1 MRILVALW
9 ALLVASHATAVEIE
23 KVPLKGGVDAWLVE
37 SHSLPMV
44 HVQVSFKAG
53 SVFDPADAHGLA
65 SLTAQMITEG
75 SGEDNAQAF
84 AQKLE
89 AVGALMTSNA
99 NKLSVTTAMRMLAEH
114 KDQSFKLF
122 RQALTQ
128 PRFDEV
134 AFKRVQDAV
143 LTGIRAGLQNPSQ
156 VASKL
161 RDQYV
166 YDGTAY
172 AHSTDGTVAT
182 VAALQKADVQNFYN
196 KHYNQQNMVISV
208 VGAITADELQD
219 QLNPLIESLATGQNF
234 DFPAAQTNS
243 TPLVLRQEMAVPQST
258 VYMAH
263 SGITRDDPDYYAAY
277 VMNYILGGGG
287 FNSRLMEEIREKR
300 GLAYGVYSYF
310 EPLPKGG
317 AFVVTVSTKNEDVH
331 KSIDLIKQQMSAI
344 QKGVSEKEYQGAQA
358 YLKGSFPLRLD
369 SSSKVLGYLNMMQLH
384 NMGVD
389 YLNNWTKRIGQ
400 VTQADVARVAKR
412 LLKPE
417 SMVTVIVGQNHE

>member
-9 ALLVASHATAVEIE
+9 ALLVAGHATAVEIE
-23 KVPLKGGVDAWLVE
+23 KVPLKGGVEAWLVE

-99 NKLSVTTAMRMLAEH
+99 NKLSATTAMRMLAEH

-172 AHSTDGTVAT
+172 
-182 VAALQKADVQNFYN
+182 
-196 KHYNQQNMVISV
+196 
-208 VGAITADELQD
+208 
-219 QLNPLIESLATGQNF
+219 
-234 DFPAAQTNS
+234 
-243 TPLVLRQEMAVPQST
+243 
-258 VYMAH
+258 
-263 SGITRDDPDYYAAY
+263 
-277 VMNYILGGGG
+277 
-287 FNSRLMEEIREKR
+287 
-300 GLAYGVYSYF
+300 
-310 EPLPKGG
+310 
-317 AFVVTVSTKNEDVH
+317 
-331 KSIDLIKQQMSAI
+331 
-344 QKGVSEKEYQGAQA
+344 
-358 YLKGSFPLRLD
+358 
-369 SSSKVLGYLNMMQLH
+369 
-384 NMGVD
+384 
-389 YLNNWTKRIGQ
+389 
-400 VTQADVARVAKR
+400 
-412 LLKPE
+412 
-417 SMVTVIVGQNHE
+417 